1 MSNFLGAN
9 GPLIFT
15 LRFRVSPRVGGGG
28 GSVETVQD
36 VLHKCGKSWSWKLK
50 MRSK

>member
-15 LRFRVSPRVGGGG
+15 LRFRVSPRAGG
-28 GSVETVQD
+28 VECVELVQD

-50 MRSK
+50 MRLK

>member
-15 LRFRVSPRVGGGG
+15 LRFRVSPRAGGGG
-28 GSVETVQD
+28 CVETVQD
-36 VLHKCGKSWSWKLK
+36 VLHKYRKSWSWKLK